1 MQGIIRAVCAIIDA
15 FHFAIPASMTAG
27 AAPAPPAAAPAGAAE
42 EAADGSQ
49 SDEEQDEGVAADEA
63 EAALGSPKT
72 EPKSDGYSDMYWC
85 WQPPEASLTPLED
98 WDLGNSLWAGPFFRG
113 CCFHVT

>member
-72 EPKSDGYSDMYWC
+72 EPKSDGYSDM
-85 WQPPEASLTPLED
+85 
-98 WDLGNSLWAGPFFRG
+98 
-113 CCFHVT
+113 